1 MRYGIEFTGF
11 QARGVGEGW
20 AGRRN
25 GLFVGKFRAY
35 PDPKD
40 GFHPGNCRN
49 LRERKVLEFLMPILN
64 PNKPKR
70 ISLTM
75 ANTLFGAMSGV
86 RPVNWGLLIHE
97 VVGRAL
103 PNIGRKPSFLSPFI
117 MHLYQH
123 FNYITAEEEDMLTI
137 ALEEV
142 AYKLQPE
149 VGDARTET
157 SSNPIIPEAP
167 PSSPGSPPP
176 STRRPNSPPPPP
188 PHHHPEAG
196 PSRETTWQNVDLSAW
211 DFLENPFKRVKEG
224 LEDLQNQYFQLK
236 HIARG
241 AKQALDNPEKSS
253 GSWRRGRTGRSSSR

>member
-86 RPVNWGLLIHE
+86 RPVNWGLIIHE

-103 PNIGRKPSFLSPFI
+103 PHIGRKPSFLSPFI
-117 MHLYQH
+117 LHLYQH
-123 FNYITAEEEDMLTI
+123 FDCITAEEEDLLTI
-137 ALEEV
+137 AVDEV
-142 AYKLQPE
+142 TYKLQPE
-149 VGDARTET
+149 VGDTGTKT
-157 SSNPIIPEAP
+157 SSDPVLPEAP

-176 STRRPNSPPPPP
+176 SIRRPNSPPPPP
-188 PHHHPEAG
+188 PHYHPEAA
-196 PSRETTWQNVDLSAW
+196 PSREATWLNVNLFAW
-211 DFLENPFKRVKEG
+211 DFPDNPFKRVHEG
-224 LEDLQNQYFQLK
+224 LEDL
-236 HIARG
+236 
-241 AKQALDNPEKSS
+241 
-253 GSWRRGRTGRSSSR
+253 